1 MTITHYHSD
10 TNPVERLFNS
20 TVRWLADRGI
30 NLAGAQSLTVYG
42 RVSGNAQ
49 RIPVNPISH
58 GGREYLVSPRGNTQ
72 WSRNAR
78 VNPGAVLRRGRRQRA
93 VTLVETL
100 DADVKTAVIADYLR
114 RWGWEVGRFLP
125 AGLTPTSEESVLR
138 ANLDALPVFEV
149 NGASAS

>member
-1 MTITHYHSD
+1 MTTTHYHSA

-20 TVRWLADRGI
+20 SVRWLADRGV
-30 NLAGAQSLTVYG
+30 NMAGAQSLTVYG

-49 RIPVNPISH
+49 RIPVNPIVI

-78 VNPGAVLRRGRRQRA
+78 VNPTAVLRRGRRERG
-93 VTLVETL
+93 VTLVEIF
-100 DADVKTAVIADYLR
+100 DADVKTTVITDYLR

-125 AGLTPTSEESVLR
+125 DGLTPTSEESVLR
-138 ANLDALPVFEV
+138 ANLDALPVFGV
-149 NGASAS
+149 N